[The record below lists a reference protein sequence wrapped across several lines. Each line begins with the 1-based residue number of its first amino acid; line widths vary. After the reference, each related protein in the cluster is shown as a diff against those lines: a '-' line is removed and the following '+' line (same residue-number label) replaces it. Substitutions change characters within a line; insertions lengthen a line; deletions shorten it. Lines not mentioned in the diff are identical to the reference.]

1 MVFDDIGISVILKY
15 NLRSDMTYEGK
26 LRKVGGSVMLAIP
39 PAVLEELNL
48 SAGTEVELAVKARKL
63 VLGQRSP
70 RRRYTLDEL
79 IKRTKPAALKRKD
92 RAWTSGKAVGRE
104 II

>member
-1 MVFDDIGISVILKY
+1 
-15 NLRSDMTYEGK
+15 MTYEGK

-48 SAGTEVELAVKARKL
+48 SAGSEVDLAVKARKL
-63 VLGQRSP
+63 VLEQRSP
-70 RRRYTLDEL
+70 KRRYTLDEL

-92 RAWTSGKAVGRE
+92 RAWTSGKATGRE